1 MSYHTMEKIFPTLS
15 RKSNKKEIGLE
26 KIPDGQLDPDRIR
39 RKNICENYNSYTYLS
54 MYMRRWICILNTF
67 VANIHIATIVI
78 QDDK

>member
-1 MSYHTMEKIFPTLS
+1 MEKNFPTSSL
-15 RKSNKKEIGLE
+15 KSNKKEIGLE
-26 KIPDGQLDPDRIR
+26 KIPDGQLDPKRIW

-67 VANIHIATIVI
+67 MANIHIATIVI

>member
-1 MSYHTMEKIFPTLS
+1 MEKNFPTLS
-15 RKSNKKEIGLE
+15 LKSNKKEIGLE

>member
-1 MSYHTMEKIFPTLS
+1 MEKFFPTLS
-15 RKSNKKEIGLE
+15 LKSNKKEIGLE

-67 VANIHIATIVI
+67 MANIHIATIVI

>member
-1 MSYHTMEKIFPTLS
+1 MEKNFPTLS
-15 RKSNKKEIGLE
+15 LKSNKKEIGLE

-54 MYMRRWICILNTF
+54 MHMRRWICILNTF

>member
-1 MSYHTMEKIFPTLS
+1 MEKFFPTLS
-15 RKSNKKEIGLE
+15 LKSNKKEIGLE

-54 MYMRRWICILNTF
+54 MHMRRWICILNTF
-67 VANIHIATIVI
+67 MANIHIATIVI

>member
-1 MSYHTMEKIFPTLS
+1 MEKNFPTLS
-15 RKSNKKEIGLE
+15 LKSNKKEIGLE

-54 MYMRRWICILNTF
+54 MHMRRWICILNTF
-67 VANIHIATIVI
+67 MANIHIATIVI

>member
-1 MSYHTMEKIFPTLS
+1 MEKNFPTLS
-15 RKSNKKEIGLE
+15 LKSNKKEIGLE

-67 VANIHIATIVI
+67 MANIHIATIVI

>member
-1 MSYHTMEKIFPTLS
+1 MEKFFPTLS
-15 RKSNKKEIGLE
+15 LKSNKKEIGLE